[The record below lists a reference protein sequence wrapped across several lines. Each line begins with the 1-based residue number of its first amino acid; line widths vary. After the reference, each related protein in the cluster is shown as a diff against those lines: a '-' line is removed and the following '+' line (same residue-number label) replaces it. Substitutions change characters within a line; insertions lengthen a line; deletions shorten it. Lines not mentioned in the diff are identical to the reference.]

1 MIWLSFFEGKFVI
14 DIILV
19 IQTCEDIQ
27 KKVFLLMSVIFCQV
41 IENVEFISLKHVILF
56 FY

>member
-41 IENVEFISLKHVILF
+41 IENVDSLVQNTEYCF